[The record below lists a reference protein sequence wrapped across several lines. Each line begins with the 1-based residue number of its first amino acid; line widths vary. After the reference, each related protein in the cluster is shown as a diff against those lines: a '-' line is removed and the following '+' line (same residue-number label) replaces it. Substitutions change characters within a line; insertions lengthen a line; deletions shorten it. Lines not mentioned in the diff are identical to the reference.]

1 MSFLLQLS
9 MIAALMA
16 SFKVV
21 HVIAVMVVENYGVL
35 AVSVMLAIVYGVTVI
50 METGE

>member
-9 MIAALMA
+9 MIAALIA

-21 HVIAVMVVENYGVL
+21 HVIAVMVVESYGVL
-35 AVSVMLAIVYGVTVI
+35 TVSVILAIVYVVTLI
-50 METGE
+50 MEKW

>member
-9 MIAALMA
+9 MIAALMV

>member
-9 MIAALMA
+9 MIAALMV

-21 HVIAVMVVENYGVL
+21 HVIAVMVVESYGVL
-35 AVSVMLAIVYGVTVI
+35 AVSVILAIIYVVTLI
-50 METGE
+50 MENW

>member
-9 MIAALMA
+9 MIAAFIA

-21 HVIAVMVVENYGVL
+21 HAIAVMIVENYGVL
-35 AVSVMLAIVYGVTVI
+35 AVSVILAIVYVVTLI
-50 METGE
+50 MENW

>member
-1 MSFLLQLS
+1 VSFLLQLS
-9 MIAALMA
+9 MITALMV

>member
-1 MSFLLQLS
+1 VSFLLQLS
-9 MIAALMA
+9 MIAALMV